1 MNYRDE
7 LILQWVNQQGKAS
20 VIELAQHCDISVETI
35 RRDLNKLA
43 KQRLIAPNPRRS
55 SE

>member
-20 VIELAQHCDISVETI
+20 VIEPADIVIFPVE
-35 RRDLNKLA
+35 NH
-43 KQRLIAPNPRRS
+43 S
-55 SE
+55 SRFE